1 KINSMIELKII
12 GRLGSD
18 AISKDINGQKVI
30 NFSLAHSHSYTNSRG
45 EKIESTTWV
54 RCEYWVKKDTLT
66 QYLLK
71 GGLVYCSGMPKVYA
85 WQKEDR
91 TIASTLQL
99 RVTDLQ
105 LLGGTKK
112 HDDINVSS
120 QEASDLNTAAGGE
133 APSFAPAAEAI
144 GAPDD

>member
-1 KINSMIELKII
+1 MIELKII

-18 AISKDINGQKVI
+18 AISKEINGQKVI
-30 NFSLAHSHSYTNSRG
+30 NFSLAHSHSYTNNAG
-45 EKIESTTWV
+45 QKVESTTWV

-91 TIASTLQL
+91 SIASTLQL

-105 LLGGTKK
+105 LLGSTKRN
-112 HDDINVSS
+112 DGNVSA
-120 QEASDLNTAAGGE
+120 QEAEHLNTAAGGE
-133 APSFAPAAEAI
+133 APSFTPVAETI
-144 GAPDD
+144 GAPDDLPF